1 MKYKIIVDSSS
12 NLKNDYL
19 NDKNIDFSV
28 VPLTLRINE
37 KEYVDDDNCDTNKLL
52 EDLKLSKKGG
62 KSSCPSPNDFYKE
75 INGSDYYLI
84 FTMSTKLSGS
94 FASALISKDMNENN
108 DNIFVLDSKLVSGAL
123 ELLVIKAKELI
134 KENKKWS
141 DIKNELILYRDSL
154 NLLFILNKFDNLIA
168 NGRMSKVTAFVAKL
182 ANIKPLC
189 YGEEGEI
196 KIKEKIRT
204 LEGAYKRLAFNITKM
219 CPIQENR
226 ICIISHTFAKKEA
239 EEVKK
244 LIESTCHFKEII
256 IREHKGLCGFYSLEG
271 GIIVSF

>member
-19 NDKNIDFSV
+19 KEKDIEFKV
-28 VPLTLRINE
+28 VPLTLRIND
-37 KEYVDDDNCDTNKLL
+37 KEYVDDDNIDVKTLL
-52 EDLKLSKKGG
+52 DDLKTSKNGG

-75 INGSDYYLI
+75 INDSDYYLI

-108 DNIFVLDSKLVSGAL
+108 DNIFILDSKLVSGAL
-123 ELLVIKAKELI
+123 ELLTIKAVELI
-134 KENKKWS
+134 KENKSWS

-168 NGRMSKVTAFVAKL
+168 NGRMSKVTAFVARL

-189 YGEEGEI
+189 YGEDGEI

-204 LEGAYKRLAFNITKM
+204 LEGAFKRLVFNINKM

-226 ICIISHTFAKKEA
+226 TCIISHTFAIEEA
-239 EEVKK
+239 KEVKK
-244 LIESTCHFKEII
+244 LIESNCHFKEII